1 VSTDIERLSTDTI
14 RTLAMDAV
22 QKANAGHP
30 GTAMA
35 LAPVAYVLYR
45 EVLRLDPVDPEWP
58 DRDRFVL
65 SAGHACILQ
74 YAALHLTGYD
84 LSLEQLQQ
92 FRQWGSI
99 TPGHPEHFLTPGVE
113 TTTGPLGQGVGNA
126 VGMAMAERFLAQ
138 RYNRPGQEIVDHHV
152 YAIASDGDLMEG
164 VSQEAASLA
173 GAFGLGKLVLF
184 YDDNRITID
193 GTTALS
199 FDHEDKGARFQAYG
213 WHVQRVADVN
223 DLAAIRRAVTNA
235 RAEAERPSLIVVRSH
250 IAFPAPNAQDT
261 AKAHGAPLGEDE
273 VRATKEA
280 LGWDPDAHFVVPAEV
295 VEHMDRR
302 AEGEELAAEWR
313 GRFERWRATFPELA
327 EDWERAWAGKPTPG
341 WEEALPRFDPKETP
355 KIATRAAAA
364 KVMGAFAPYF
374 PTMLGGA
381 ADLVESTKT
390 TFDGAGV
397 FGRFYAGRNIP
408 FGVREH
414 GMGAI
419 VNGLAVHGGIV
430 KPYGSTFLI
439 FSDYMRPSVRLSA
452 LMELPVVWVWTH
464 DSIGLGEDGPTHQPV
479 EHATALRAIPNL
491 WVVRPADANETSVA
505 WKVALERE
513 DGPVALLLSRQD
525 LPVLDTDEVADAS
538 GVERGAYVLW
548 EANGNGEPD
557 LILMATGS
565 EVWITVEAAKTLT
578 AEGVAARV
586 VSMPCWELFEE
597 QPADYRQAVLP
608 PEVDARLS
616 VEAGSGLGW
625 WRWVGERGDVV
636 SLERFGASAPG
647 ATVLEKLGFSAE
659 NVAGRARA
667 LLEKRQRV

>member
-1 VSTDIERLSTDTI
+1 
-14 RTLAMDAV
+14 M
-22 QKANAGHP
+22 
-30 GTAMA
+30 
-35 LAPVAYVLYR
+35 
-45 EVLRLDPVDPEWP
+45 
-58 DRDRFVL
+58 
-65 SAGHACILQ
+65 
-74 YAALHLTGYD
+74 
-84 LSLEQLQQ
+84 
-92 FRQWGSI
+92 
-99 TPGHPEHFLTPGVE
+99 
-113 TTTGPLGQGVGNA
+113 
-126 VGMAMAERFLAQ
+126 
-138 RYNRPGQEIVDHHV
+138 
-152 YAIASDGDLMEG
+152 
-164 VSQEAASLA
+164 
-173 GAFGLGKLVLF
+173 
-184 YDDNRITID
+184 
-193 GTTALS
+193 
-199 FDHEDKGARFQAYG
+199 
-213 WHVQRVADVN
+213 
-223 DLAAIRRAVTNA
+223 
-235 RAEAERPSLIVVRSH
+235 
-250 IAFPAPNAQDT
+250 
-261 AKAHGAPLGEDE
+261 
-273 VRATKEA
+273 RATKEV
-280 LGWDPDAHFVVPAEV
+280 LGWDPDAHFVVPDEV
-295 VEHMDRR
+295 SRHMDRR
-302 AEGEELAAEWR
+302 AEGEELTAEWR
-313 GRFERWRATFPELA
+313 GRFERWRAAFPELA

-341 WEEALPRFDPKETP
+341 WAEALPRFDPKETP
-355 KIATRAAAA
+355 KMATRAAGA
-364 KVMGAFAPYF
+364 KVMAAFAPHF

-397 FGRFYAGRNIP
+397 YGRFFAGRNIP

-419 VNGLAVHGGIV
+419 VNGLAVHGAIV

-452 LMELPVVWVWTH
+452 LMGLPVVWVWTH

-491 WVVRPADANETSVA
+491 WVVRPADANETSMA

-513 DGPVALLLSRQD
+513 DGPVAMLLSRQD
-525 LPVLDTDEVADAS
+525 LPVLDTDEVADAG

-557 LILMATGS
+557 LVLMATGS
-565 EVWITVEAAKTLT
+565 EVWITLEAAKTL
-578 AEGVAARV
+578 AGEGVATRV

-597 QPADYRQAVLP
+597 QPADYRQSVLP